1 METAPSTFVSLLLV
15 LFILSSPAAVPAAMA
30 RPVVDVLT
38 PDVLLVSPPAT
49 PSALAP
55 GPDVHA
61 SDYDV
66 YIVFVSRTGYIDSV
80 DYDVRLL
87 ASVIG
92 STQEAKK
99 AMIYHYSGLGF
110 AARLTCNQAD
120 QLARKEGIATF
131 KDKTYYV
138 DNGGRL
144 PRFFEE
150 NV

>member
-1 METAPSTFVSLLLV
+1 METAPSTLVSLLVV
-15 LFILSSPAAVPAAMA
+15 LFLLSSPAAMA

-38 PDVLLVSPPAT
+38 PDVLLASPAAA

-61 SDYDV
+61 SDYNV
-66 YIVFVSRTGYIDSV
+66 YIVFVSRAGYVDSV

-87 ASVIG
+87 ASVVG
-92 STQEAKK
+92 STEEAKK

-110 AARLTCNQAD
+110 AARLTCDQAD
-120 QLARKEGIATF
+120 QLAGKEGIATF

-138 DNGGRL
+138 DNDGRL